1 MSARTLEVART
12 YVGVREVGHNRG
24 PHVTRWLAEAGA
36 KPGDPWCAA
45 FVNHVVG
52 EAGHRCD
59 VRYPASCRS
68 WVAWAIDHRAIV
80 DKPRRGDLVVYDW
93 DGDGPDDHIGVVSRL
108 VSFGALVSLTA
119 VEGNT
124 RGKGGRLDGVY
135 EMKRTI
141 RRSRLV
147 FIRPSP

>member
-1 MSARTLEVART
+1 MSLRTLEIART
-12 YVGVREVGHNRG
+12 YVGVKEVGHNRG

-45 FVNHVVG
+45 FVNHVVH
-52 EAGHRCD
+52 EAGGRCE

-68 WVAWAIDHRAIV
+68 WVAWAIDHHARV
-80 DKPRRGDLVVYDW
+80 DKPRPGDLVVYDW
-93 DGDGPDDHIGVVSRL
+93 DGDGPDDHIGVVSAIR
-108 VSFGALVSLTA
+108 SWGPLVSLTA

-124 RGKGGRLDGVY
+124 RATGAKLDGVY
-135 EMKRTI
+135 ERSRTV

-147 FIRPSP
+147 FIRPQ